1 MDMTIQFTTQEAANA
16 AVTVLSSALGL
27 PKYGL
32 KGDGTPNTDVII
44 DRYANPEEVDGKWQI
59 PVTNEAQ
66 LLIDG
71 GGLRNRDFEIE
82 EHEVSIPIYV
92 IVTKQSMEELNGDET
107 DEEVDYVS
115 VQVFGDAYLDKEK
128 ALKELKDGY
137 LEAEIIEVKG

>member
-16 AVTVLSSALGL
+16 AVTVLSSALGI

-71 GGLRNRDFEIE
+71 GVLSDMDFEIE
-82 EHEVSIPIYV
+82 EPTNEPTYKNSTSAHPKKETPSMQQ
-92 IVTKQSMEELNGDET
+92 KQNL
-107 DEEVDYVS
+107 
-115 VQVFGDAYLDKEK
+115 QK
-128 ALKELKDGY
+128 
-137 LEAEIIEVKG
+137 